1 MKKLTSVVICFLL
14 LLAITLSCGCM
25 SFVADKQLI
34 GGEGNQNGG
43 TQSDYSV
50 VLDSSAEMATSVR
63 IASIEERPTSPLSE
77 QAARIKVA
85 RTSVAIKTSGY
96 GSGVIINIDDGVDYG
111 DLEDNIF
118 YVVTCHHMISSGGDI
133 TVYVP
138 DEDYSYDNES
148 YIFSGTIGGSVAEGQ
163 AVSLIGGDI
172 VSDIALLKLFISDD
186 AIARTIEKAEIM
198 DTSRYSVGLYENVFA
213 IGNPTGTLPGSSTS
227 LGVANPVRENIL
239 CESAGYMTLLQIA
252 VGTNPGNS
260 GGGLYNL
267 YGELVGIT
275 NAGNTNYES
284 INFAIPL
291 KTTDD
296 PEKEDRGV
304 VNIVG
309 QLLATYR
316 ASGGKNYG
324 YVSGR
329 WSLGVRIDV
338 NSSDTM
344 IYFKQVDEGSMAETA
359 GAISYSYES
368 GKQKYQEIVS
378 IAFFNKAE
386 NSDENYQISSLIQ
399 SGFTASSAFSL
410 VMGMMKSTLV
420 AGDSFTITVGEHEGR
435 KITYKELAFEIDNA
449 FCIFADTGVYDG
461 IEVEQA

>member
-1 MKKLTSVVICFLL
+1 MKKLALFLIC
-14 LLAITLSCGCM
+14 ITLAFTMTFSCGCM
-25 SFVADKQLI
+25 TFVSEKHINGDTS
-34 GGEGNQNGG
+34 GEDEPSGAS
-43 TQSDYSV
+43 TDYSV
-50 VLDSSAEMATSVR
+50 VLDSSSEMARNVT
-63 IASIEERPTSPLSE
+63 IASTEERPASPLSE
-77 QAARIKVA
+77 REARLQVA

-96 GSGVIINIDDGVDYG
+96 GSGVIIDVDDGVDYG
-111 DLEDNIF
+111 DKEDNIF
-118 YVVTCHHMISSGGDI
+118 YVVTCHHMISAGGDI

-138 DEDYSYDNES
+138 DENYSYDNDD
-148 YIFSGTIGGSVAEGQ
+148 YIFSGKIGGAIAENQ
-163 AVSLIGGDI
+163 AVSLVGGDI
-172 VSDIALLKLFISDD
+172 VSDIALIKLFVVSD
-186 AIARTIEKAEIM
+186 AIAATIEKAKVM

-213 IGNPTGTLPGSSTS
+213 IGNPTGTLPGSATS

-304 VNIVG
+304 VNVVG
-309 QLLATYR
+309 QLLATYL

-329 WSLGVRIDV
+329 WSLGVKINV
-338 NSSDTM
+338 NTKNTV
-344 IYFKQVDEGSMAETA
+344 IYFDTVDEGSIAAQA
-359 GAISYSYES
+359 GVLPSSTTYDKILSIS
-368 GKQKYQEIVS
+368 
-378 IAFFNKAE
+378 FFNKTTGQNETYAID
-386 NSDENYQISSLIQ
+386 NLVD

-410 VMGMMKSTLV
+410 IMGMLKSTLV
-420 AGDSFTITVGEHEGR
+420 QGDSFTVRVDLSFTSLPPFLKG
-435 KITYKELAFEIDNA
+435 
-449 FCIFADTGVYDG
+449 
-461 IEVEQA
+461 